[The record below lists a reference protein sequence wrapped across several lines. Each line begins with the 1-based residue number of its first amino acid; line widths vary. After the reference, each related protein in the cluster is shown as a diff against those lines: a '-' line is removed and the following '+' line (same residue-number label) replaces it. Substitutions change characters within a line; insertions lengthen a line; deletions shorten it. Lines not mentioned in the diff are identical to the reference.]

1 MRFAP
6 VLWRYAPGA
15 RAMTRLANLTRRA
28 RAGLS
33 RVLAGWARETPESHL
48 KSQKQLLKA
57 LRGERQP

>member
-1 MRFAP
+1 
-6 VLWRYAPGA
+6 
-15 RAMTRLANLTRRA
+15 MTRLANLTRRA